1 MTYAEQL
8 QRIVRGY
15 REAGMPWPAA
25 MREVAAW
32 AITAK
37 QWAPQPSDMI
47 QQCADELSAAMRQEH
62 ITDAQGR
69 HVRAKHAARMK
80 RNGEQVTLWADIRT
94 ASVDHMSVAFQQRR
108 QQIVGECKQLKADV
122 DSFNQNTNKGPPV
135 QLVLDFT
142 LDVEESERAIA
153 AA

>member
-8 QRIVRGY
+8 QRIVRMY
-15 REAGMPWPAA
+15 RESGSQWPAS

-32 AITAK
+32 AITSG
-37 QWAPQPSDMI
+37 QWAPQPADMI

-62 ITDAQGR
+62 IVDAQGR
-69 HVRAKHAARMK
+69 SVRAKHAARIK
-80 RNGEQVTLWADIRT
+80 RGGEQITLWADIRS

-122 DSFNQNTNKGPPV
+122 DSFNQNTNKGLPI

-142 LDVEESERAIA
+142 LDVEESERAA